1 MSQQCHHCERWFKN
15 KQAIRAHLKHCA
27 KWKASEAKELR
38 DQADLLRKGAAPTYP
53 VRRVRSVVEILGTST
68 RQRELPMCAECGVRT
83 ARAQCACGG
92 TRWLDAKSEP
102 RKCPACARWIATA
115 RRPDWNGRCHY
126 CGEAMSEAVM
136 REELNALRARILA
149 GEK

>member
-1 MSQQCHHCERWFKN
+1 MTQKCHHCGAWHKN
-15 KQAIRAHLKHCA
+15 KQAIRAHLKHCEI
-27 KWKASEAKELR
+27 WKTSEAKELR

-115 RRPDWNGRCHY
+115 RRTDWNGRCGY
-126 CGEAMSEAVM
+126 CGCAISEDALR
-136 REELNALRARILA
+136 RENDDLRARLGNA
-149 GEK
+149 